1 MACSKG
7 EDHLKEREK
16 KEAIRRE
23 IKKKKD
29 REIDELKLTNIHLKL
44 EMEILKAKNSTTK
57 WTSHFAVTCIQWYQ
71 YVIDNYFLYL

>member
-16 KEAIRRE
+16 KEAIKRE
-23 IKKKKD
+23 IEKKD
-29 REIDELKLTNIHLKL
+29 REIDVKLTNIHLKL

-57 WTSHFAVTCIQWYQ
+57 WIVSFCC
-71 YVIDNYFLYL
+71 YL

>member
-1 MACSKG
+1 MTCSKG

-16 KEAIRRE
+16 KEAIKRE
-23 IKKKKD
+23 IEKKD

-57 WTSHFAVTCIQWYQ
+57 WIVSFCC
-71 YVIDNYFLYL
+71 YL